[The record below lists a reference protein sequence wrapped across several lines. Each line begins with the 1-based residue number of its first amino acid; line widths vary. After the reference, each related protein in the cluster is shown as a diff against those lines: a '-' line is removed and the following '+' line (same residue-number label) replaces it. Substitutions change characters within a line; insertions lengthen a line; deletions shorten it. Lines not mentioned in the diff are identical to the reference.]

1 MHHYLRAIGFS
12 NLHTQKQLNFIL
24 GDAVR
29 HPTSRSILT
38 IGSGVSLVQLYKEY
52 GENLG
57 ISIIGEYDD
66 DNELITEH
74 YFPYFLGSSTKWEEG
89 ILIESHTDKEAYSG
103 VSESY
108 QFGIPLIFYL
118 INISDYVRTKWSN
131 EYNFS
136 LNHVSY
142 SGLSIDGKVILGVDK
157 DEEQLKQEQKGQ
169 NKRKHLIAAA
179 KNGDTEAIENL
190 TLDDIDLYSSIS
202 KRAKSED
209 LYSIVDSSL
218 IPYGINSEQ
227 YSLIGSIHDI
237 HLLQNTITQET
248 MYQLLVNVNETP
260 VDILINTRDLTGEP
274 AIGRRFKGTVW
285 MQGNVVFP

>member
-1 MHHYLRAIGFS
+1 M
-12 NLHTQKQLNFIL
+12 T
-24 GDAVR
+24 
-29 HPTSRSILT
+29 P
-38 IGSGVSLVQLYKEY
+38 
-52 GENLG
+52 
-57 ISIIGEYDD
+57 
-66 DNELITEH
+66 
-74 YFPYFLGSSTKWEEG
+74 
-89 ILIESHTDKEAYSG
+89 
-103 VSESY
+103 
-108 QFGIPLIFYL
+108 
-118 INISDYVRTKWSN
+118 
-131 EYNFS
+131 
-136 LNHVSY
+136 
-142 SGLSIDGKVILGVDK
+142 
-157 DEEQLKQEQKGQ
+157 EQLKQEQKGQ

>member
-1 MHHYLRAIGFS
+1 MHHYLRAIGFN

-24 GDAVR
+24 EDAVR